1 MFKPL
6 SQATRDEAAH
16 CRKLAPGTWPR
27 GARPRLTH

>member
-16 CRKLAPGTWPR
+16 CRKLRLAPGPA
-27 GARPRLTH
+27 GHAQG